1 MLQSVRGTKDLI
13 GPEAALYRK
22 VVDTAYAVALRYN
35 FQEIQTPLFEFSQ
48 VFQRTLGETSD
59 VVSKEMYTF
68 EDRGGE
74 SLTLRPEGTAPVVR
88 AIISNG
94 LTQSLP
100 LKLFYSGAM
109 FRYERPQKGRQRQF
123 HQIGAELIGPKTP
136 LADAEMIALGY
147 DVLKTLNLHS
157 GVVLNLNTLGDA
169 ESRTSYRTALV
180 DYLQQYK
187 DALSKDSQDRLERNP
202 LRILDSKDA
211 NDQKIIENAP
221 LFQDYLNDESK
232 AYFNQVQ
239 TYLNALNIPYIHNQK
254 LVRGLDYYCHTA
266 FEFVTTSLGAQGT
279 VLAGGR
285 YDGLMKQM
293 GGPDASGI
301 GWGAGIER
309 LFLML
314 QEQETVVNVSN
325 LITIVPISE
334 TEEPFAF
341 HVAQTLRGVGLCIEI
356 GYSGNMS
363 KRLKK
368 ASQNNSI
375 AAIIIGAEEIASNT
389 AQVKFL
395 NESRQETIPLS
406 QLADFLNTNLSQI
419 PDKMNLRKLE

>member
-1 MLQSVRGTKDLI
+1 MLQPVRGTKDLLGNDAI
-13 GPEAALYRK
+13 QHRK
-22 VVDTAYAVALRYN
+22 VVDTAYAVASRYN
-35 FQEIQTPLFEFSQ
+35 FQEIHTPIFEFSS

-74 SLTLRPEGTAPVVR
+74 SITLRPEGTAPVVR

-136 LADAEMIALGY
+136 MADAEIIAFAY
-147 DVLKTLNLHS
+147 DILKELNLS
-157 GVVLNLNTLGDA
+157 NDVVLNINTLGDA
-169 ESRTSYRTALV
+169 ESRTAYRAALV
-180 DYLQQYK
+180 AYLKNHK
-187 DALSKDSQDRLERNP
+187 DNLSNDSQDRLERNP
-202 LRILDSKDA
+202 LRILDSKDE
-211 NDQKIIENAP
+211 NDQRILETAP

-232 AYFNQVQ
+232 AYFHHVQ
-239 TYLNALNIPYIHNQK
+239 HYLTALNIPYVHNQT

-266 FEFVTTSLGAQGT
+266 FEFVTNSLGAQGT
-279 VLAGGR
+279 VLGGGR

-309 LFLML
+309 LCLMM
-314 QEQETVVNVSN
+314 QTASTSVQK
-325 LITIVPISE
+325 LITMVPSSE
-334 TEEPFAF
+334 SEESVTF
-341 HVAQTLRGVGLCIEI
+341 QLTQSLRAAGLKVDM

-375 AAIIIGAEEIASNT
+375 AAVIIGADEIASQT
-389 AQVKFL
+389 AQVKLL
-395 NESRQETIPLS
+395 NESRQETVPLN
-406 QLADFLNTNLSQI
+406 QLFEFLNKTLF
-419 PDKMNLRKLE
+419 

>member
-1 MLQSVRGTKDLI
+1 MLQPVRGTKDLI
-13 GPEAALYRK
+13 GTEATLYRK

-147 DVLKTLNLHS
+147 QVLKTLNLHTD
-157 GVVLNLNTLGDA
+157 VILNLNTLGDV
-169 ESRTSYRTALV
+169 ESRTAYRAALV

-187 DALSKDSQDRLERNP
+187 DPLSKDSQDRLGRNP
-202 LRILDSKDA
+202 LRILDSKDE

-232 AYFNQVQ
+232 EYFNQVQ
-239 TYLNALNIPYIHNQK
+239 AYLNALNIPYIHNQK

-309 LFLML
+309 LCLML
-314 QEQETVVNVSN
+314 QEQDTVIKTAN
-325 LITIVPISE
+325 LITIVPTSE
-334 TEEPFAF
+334 AEESTAF
-341 HVAQTLRGVGLCIEI
+341 QVAQTLRAAGLHIDI

-375 AAIIIGAEEIASNT
+375 AAIIIGADEIASKT

-395 NESRQETIPLS
+395 NENRQETVSLS
-406 QLADFLNTNLSQI
+406 QLADFLNTNLS
-419 PDKMNLRKLE
+419 

>member
-1 MLQSVRGTKDLI
+1 MLQPVRGTKDLI
-13 GPEAALYRK
+13 GIEAALFRK
-22 VVDTAYAVALRYN
+22 VVDTAYAIAANYH
-35 FQEIQTPLFEFSQ
+35 FQEIHTPIFEFTD
-48 VFQRTLGETSD
+48 VFKRTLGETSD

-74 SLTLRPEGTAPVVR
+74 SLTLRPEGTAPVIR

-100 LKLFYSGAM
+100 LKLFYAGAM

-147 DVLKTLNLHS
+147 DILKALGLDNKVTLNI
-157 GVVLNLNTLGDA
+157 NTLGDA
-169 ESRTSYRTALV
+169 KSRAAYRTALV
-180 DYLQQYK
+180 TYLSAYK
-187 DALSKDSQDRLERNP
+187 DELSADSQTRLDRNP
-202 LRILDSKDA
+202 LRILDSKHPK
-211 NDQKIIENAP
+211 DQTIIQDAP
-221 LFQDYLNDESK
+221 LFHAFLNEESRT
-232 AYFNQVQ
+232 YFDQV
-239 TYLNALNIPYIHNQK
+239 LEALSDLNIPYIVNQK

-266 FEFVTTSLGAQGT
+266 FEFVTTELGAQGT
-279 VLAGGR
+279 VMAGGR
-285 YDGLMKQM
+285 YDGLMAQM
-293 GGPDASGI
+293 GGPETSAI

-309 LFLML
+309 LSLML
-314 QEQETVVNVSN
+314 NEHHIPSRK
-325 LITIVPISE
+325 LITLIPTSE
-334 TEEPFAF
+334 AEEAFAF
-341 HVAQTLRGVGLCIEI
+341 KLSIALRQAGLCVDL

-375 AAIIIGAEEIASNT
+375 VAIIIGANEIASNT

-395 NESRQETIPLS
+395 QTSTQEIVKLS
-406 QLADFLNTNLSQI
+406 ELAQFLMTRLN
-419 PDKMNLRKLE
+419 

>member
-1 MLQSVRGTKDLI
+1 MLQPVRGTKDLFGI
-13 GPEAALYRK
+13 EAVLYRK

-35 FQEIQTPLFEFSQ
+35 FQEIQTPIFEFSQ

-147 DVLKTLNLHS
+147 EVLKALNLHS
-157 GVVLNLNTLGDA
+157 EVILNLNTLGDA
-169 ESRTSYRTALV
+169 ESRTAYRTALV
-180 DYLQQYK
+180 DFLQQYK
-187 DALSKDSQDRLERNP
+187 NDLSSDSKDRLERNP
-202 LRILDSKDA
+202 LRILDSKDET
-211 NDQKIIENAP
+211 DQKIIQSAP

-239 TYLNALNIPYIHNQK
+239 RYLTDLNIPYIHNQK

-301 GWGAGIER
+301 GWGSGIER
-309 LFLML
+309 LCLLL
-314 QEQETVVNVSN
+314 QEQATVVTASN
-325 LITIVPISE
+325 LIIIVPTSDA
-334 TEEPFAF
+334 EEPFAF
-341 HVAQTLRGVGLCIEI
+341 HLAQTLRAAGLYIDI

-368 ASQNNSI
+368 ASKNNSI
-375 AAIIIGAEEIASNT
+375 AAIIIGADEIASNT

-395 NESRQETIPLS
+395 NESRQETVPLS
-406 QLADFLNTNLSQI
+406 QLADFFNTYLS
-419 PDKMNLRKLE
+419 

>member
-1 MLQSVRGTKDLI
+1 MLQPVRGTKDLI
-13 GPEAALYRK
+13 GAEANLYRK
-22 VVDTAYAVALRYN
+22 VVDTAYAVTLRYN

-147 DVLKTLNLHS
+147 QVLKTLNLHTD
-157 GVVLNLNTLGDA
+157 VILNLNTLGDV
-169 ESRTSYRTALV
+169 ESRTAYRAALV

-202 LRILDSKDA
+202 LRILDSKDE

-232 AYFNQVQ
+232 EYFNQVQ
-239 TYLNALNIPYIHNQK
+239 AYLNALNIPYIHNQK

-309 LFLML
+309 LCLML
-314 QEQETVVNVSN
+314 QEQDTVIKTAN
-325 LITIVPISE
+325 LITIVPTSE
-334 TEEPFAF
+334 AEESTAF
-341 HVAQTLRGVGLCIEI
+341 QVAQTLRAAGLYIDI

-375 AAIIIGAEEIASNT
+375 AAIIIGADEIASKT
-389 AQVKFL
+389 TQVKFL
-395 NESRQETIPLS
+395 NESRQETVPLS
-406 QLADFLNTNLSQI
+406 QLADFLNTNLS
-419 PDKMNLRKLE
+419 

>member
-1 MLQSVRGTKDLI
+1 MLQPVRGTKDLLGNDAI
-13 GPEAALYRK
+13 QYRK

-35 FQEIQTPLFEFSQ
+35 FQEIHTPIFEFSQ

-136 LADAEMIALGY
+136 LADAEMIAFVY
-147 DVLKTLNLHS
+147 DILKELNLHTD
-157 GVVLNLNTLGDA
+157 VILNINTLGDT
-169 ESRTSYRTALV
+169 ESRASYRSALV
-180 DYLQQYK
+180 EYLQKYK
-187 DALSKDSQDRLERNP
+187 NELSKDSQDRLERNP
-202 LRILDSKDA
+202 LRILDSKDE
-211 NDQKIIENAP
+211 NDKKILEEAP

-232 AYFNQVQ
+232 TYFHHVQ
-239 TYLNALNIPYIHNQK
+239 TYLKELNIPYIHNQK

-266 FEFVTTSLGAQGT
+266 FEFVTNSLGAQGT
-279 VLAGGR
+279 VLGGGR

-309 LFLML
+309 LCLMMKEASTPA
-314 QEQETVVNVSN
+314 QK
-325 LITIVPISE
+325 LITIVPASDQ
-334 TEEPFAF
+334 EEPFAF
-341 HVAQTLRGVGLCIEI
+341 RLAQTLRAAGLCIDI

-375 AAIIIGAEEIASNT
+375 AAVIIGADEIASQA

-395 NESRQETIPLS
+395 NESRQETIPLT
-406 QLADFLNTNLSQI
+406 QLADFFNSHLS
-419 PDKMNLRKLE
+419 

>member
-1 MLQSVRGTKDLI
+1 MLQPVRGTKDLLGNDAI
-13 GPEAALYRK
+13 QYRK

-35 FQEIQTPLFEFSQ
+35 FQEIHTPIFEFSQ

-136 LADAEMIALGY
+136 LADAEMIAFVY
-147 DVLKTLNLHS
+147 DILKELNLHTD
-157 GVVLNLNTLGDA
+157 VILNINTLGDT
-169 ESRTSYRTALV
+169 ESRIAYRSALI
-180 DYLQQYK
+180 DYLQKYK
-187 DALSKDSQDRLERNP
+187 NDLSKDSQDRLERNP
-202 LRILDSKDA
+202 LRILDSKDEC
-211 NDQKIIENAP
+211 DQKILEEAP

-232 AYFNQVQ
+232 TYFHHVQ
-239 TYLNALNIPYIHNQK
+239 TYLNELNIPHVHNQK

-266 FEFVTTSLGAQGT
+266 FEFVTNSLGAQGT
-279 VLAGGR
+279 VLGGGR

-309 LFLML
+309 LCLMMKEASTPA
-314 QEQETVVNVSN
+314 QK
-325 LITIVPISE
+325 LITIVPASDQ
-334 TEEPFAF
+334 EEPFAF
-341 HVAQTLRGVGLCIEI
+341 RLAQTLRAAGLCIDI

-375 AAIIIGAEEIASNT
+375 AAVIIGADEIASQT

-395 NESRQETIPLS
+395 NESRQETVPLS
-406 QLADFLNTNLSQI
+406 QLAEFFNTHLS
-419 PDKMNLRKLE
+419 